1 MAANSIFC
9 KTILD
14 TSQCQETG
22 NVTTLHAN
30 FLSNH
35 LTAKQL
41 LDPDSTKENC
51 DEAQLPSIQDTH
63 QKSSNYKNIVP
74 FTVKV
79 VVYTSYT

>member
-9 KTILD
+9 KTD
-14 TSQCQETG
+14 TSQRQETG
-22 NVTTLHAN
+22 NLTTLHAN

-41 LDPDSTKENC
+41 LDQHSTIKNC

-63 QKSSNYKNIVP
+63 QKSSNYKYIVP

-79 VVYTSYT
+79 VVYA